1 MCPCAGFL
9 VCSRRPSFLVRELRQ
24 ANEILRKASAYLA
37 QAELDIAFIGEDHRK
52 AYGVEP
58 IRKVLPS
65 PHRPTMRISPSA
77 SHDVSKRS
85 ERNPELKI
93 EVQPRKR
100 DTIACNTS
108 VSPIRTEDQP
118 APTSVGH
125 ISVDLNWGVL
135 RNRGPEGKPA
145 IDQVAITRRPR
156 PKFTTNGAS

>member
-118 APTSVGH
+118 APMIAILV
-125 ISVDLNWGVL
+125 
-135 RNRGPEGKPA
+135 RGAYFGRFELGGFKELGPRRKTCHRPGGYNTPA
-145 IDQVAITRRPR
+145 A
-156 PKFTTNGAS
+156 A

>member
-118 APTSVGH
+118 APMIAILV
-125 ISVDLNWGVL
+125 
-135 RNRGPEGKPA
+135 RGAYFG
-145 IDQVAITRRPR
+145 
-156 PKFTTNGAS
+156 